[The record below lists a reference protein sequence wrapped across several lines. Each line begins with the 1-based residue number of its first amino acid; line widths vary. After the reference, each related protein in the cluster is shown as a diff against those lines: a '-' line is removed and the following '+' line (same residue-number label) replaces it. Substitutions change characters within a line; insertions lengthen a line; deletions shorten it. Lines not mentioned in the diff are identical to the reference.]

1 MRNACAKHG
10 PAALKRMDNPRK
22 GRGWLPL
29 APTADSGEVAWYNMM
44 IVNVFLQVSIA
55 LNAIGKGVVVRVG

>member
-1 MRNACAKHG
+1 MRNACAKHD

-22 GRGWLPL
+22 GRGRLPL

-44 IVNVFLQVSIA
+44 IVNDCCKCQL
-55 LNAIGKGVVVRVG
+55 L